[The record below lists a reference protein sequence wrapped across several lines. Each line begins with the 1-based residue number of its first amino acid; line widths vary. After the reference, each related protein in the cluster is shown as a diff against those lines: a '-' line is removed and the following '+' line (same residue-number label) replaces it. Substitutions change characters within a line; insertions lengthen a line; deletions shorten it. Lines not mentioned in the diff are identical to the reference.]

1 MSDKQL
7 DQKKS
12 FENRFVKTIIK
23 HYFRYDKDNPFIFV
37 SMMLALLSVAVGV
50 MVLILA
56 MGIMNGM
63 QKEFEKKLF
72 VMNYPLTMVTFQKD
86 AINDNMLEKL
96 HQKFPELRFSPFY
109 TTQVI
114 SKHQGMVQGTILYGV
129 DSKKE
134 SALNPIYKKSQTD
147 STYIEPYS
155 ITIGEG
161 LSSEINVFS
170 GDKITL
176 YFSEQQ
182 AIGFGTMPLQKRFTI
197 TGIYKSGLK
206 NYDKVIAYTTLEA
219 FWKLLGKKQGF
230 YDGVH
235 IYAKEPMK
243 IIDAIKKVLPENVF
257 IEGWWEQNGNFF
269 AAMELE
275 KKSLFLVLLLIILI
289 ASLNIISS
297 LVMTIMSRRA
307 EIALMSTL
315 GVTKR
320 EIKAI
325 FFRLG
330 ATIGTLGIVLGILLA
345 FLGKWIIDTFDII
358 SVPEDVYGVSK
369 LPIDIVFSDFSL
381 VVIGAAII
389 VIITSLYPAQKA
401 AKLNPLNILR
411 NE

>member
-1 MSDKQL
+1 
-7 DQKKS
+7 
-12 FENRFVKTIIK
+12 
-23 HYFRYDKDNPFIFV
+23 
-37 SMMLALLSVAVGV
+37 MMLALLSVAAGV

-72 VMNYPLTMVTFQKD
+72 VMNYPLTMVSFDQG
-86 AINDNMLEKL
+86 AINDTMLASLNK
-96 HQKFPELRFSPFY
+96 KFPELKLSPFY

-114 SKHQGMVQGTILYGV
+114 SKHEGMVQGTILYGI

-134 SALNPIYKKSQTD
+134 SAINPIYKKSLNDNDNTKD
-147 STYIEPYS
+147 KFS

-161 LSSEINVFS
+161 LSSEINVFK
-170 GDKITL
+170 GDKILL

-182 AIGFGTMPLQKRFTI
+182 AIGFGSMPLQKRFTVAS
-197 TGIYKSGLK
+197 IYKSGLK

-219 FWKLLGKKQGF
+219 FWTLLDKKQGS

-243 IIDAIKKVLPENVF
+243 IIEAIKKVLPQNVF

-269 AAMELE
+269 SAMELE
-275 KKSLFLVLLLIILI
+275 KKALFLVLLLIILI

-307 EIALMSTL
+307 EIALMNTL
-315 GVTKR
+315 GVTKK
-320 EIKAI
+320 EIKTI
-325 FFRLG
+325 FFKLG
-330 ATIGTLGIVLGILLA
+330 MTIGMLGIFLGIVLA
-345 FLGKWIIDTFDII
+345 FLSKWIIDTFDII
-358 SVPEDVYGVSK
+358 SVPEDVYGTSK
-369 LPIDIVFSDFSL
+369 LPIDITLSDFSIII
-381 VVIGAAII
+381 IGAVFI
-389 VIITSLYPAQKA
+389 VAITSLYPARKA
-401 AKLNPLNILR
+401 ALLDPLNILR

>member
-1 MSDKQL
+1 LNSKPL
-7 DQKKS
+7 YQKKS

-23 HYFRYDKDNPFIFV
+23 HYFKYDKDNPFIFI
-37 SMMLALLSVAVGV
+37 SMILALLSVAVGV

-72 VMNYPLTMVTFQKD
+72 VMNYPLTMVTFQQG
-86 AINDNMLEKL
+86 AINDDMLETLQK
-96 HQKFPELRFSPFY
+96 KFPELLFSPYY

-129 DSKKE
+129 DSEKE
-134 SALNPIYKKSQTD
+134 SAINPIYKKSQNEK
-147 STYIEPYS
+147 IEKEPFN
-155 ITIGEG
+155 ITIGDG

-182 AIGFGTMPLQKRFTI
+182 AIGFGSMPLQKRFTI

-219 FWKLLGKKQGF
+219 FWKLLGKEEGS
-230 YDGVH
+230 YDGIH

-243 IIDAIKKVLPENVF
+243 VINAIKEVLPKNVF

-275 KKSLFLVLLLIILI
+275 KKALFLVLLLIILV

-297 LVMTIMSRRA
+297 LIMTIMSRRA
-307 EIALMSTL
+307 EIALMTTL
-315 GVTKR
+315 GVTKK
-320 EIKAI
+320 EIRAI

-330 ATIGTLGIVLGILLA
+330 AIIGTLGILLGIFLA
-345 FLGKWIIDTFDII
+345 FSGKWIINTFDII
-358 SVPEDVYGVSK
+358 SVPEDVYGTSK
-369 LPIDIVFSDFSL
+369 LPIEITLSDFSM
-381 VVIGAAII
+381 VILGAAFI

-401 AKLNPLNILR
+401 TKLNPLNILR